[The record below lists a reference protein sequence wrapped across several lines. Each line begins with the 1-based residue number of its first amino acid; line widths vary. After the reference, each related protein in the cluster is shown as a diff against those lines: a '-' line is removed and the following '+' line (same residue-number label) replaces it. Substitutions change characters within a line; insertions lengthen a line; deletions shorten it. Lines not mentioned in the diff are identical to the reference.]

1 VNDETIA
8 AIATPEGRGGVGVIR
23 VSGGNVASILVN
35 ILKVPSS
42 QSDSTEVPVLQPRS
56 ATLATFVNANGD
68 PIDQGIAIYF
78 PAPHS
83 YTGEDVLE
91 LQGHGG
97 PVVLDL
103 LLERLIELG
112 ARSARP
118 GEFTER
124 AFHNDKLDLSQAE
137 AVCDLIDSGTQAA
150 AAAAIRSLQ
159 GDFGRAVHALVEE
172 LTELR
177 IYLEA
182 ALDFP
187 EEEIDFLASTEMQQ
201 RASTLRANSARLMEN
216 IKQGQLLRDGFTV
229 VLAGKPNAG
238 KSSILNRLTGEDTA
252 IVTDIEGT
260 TRDIVRSDIQIDGLP
275 VRLID
280 TAGLR
285 DSDDPV
291 EREGIKRAA
300 QSMLQ
305 TDRILWIVD
314 ATQESTA
321 ELSADSQTQIIAASV
336 SATLAQAFS
345 LLDVAHE
352 ELPARVV
359 SVDFVINKID
369 LTDDDAGMSA
379 PQSNDT
385 VVIDLVPAL
394 SAERATDVGIT
405 LEAAWSG
412 KISAGTGAGFGQ
424 LREHLLRCAGF
435 RHNDENVFI
444 ARRRHLEALH
454 KARDSIELGFR
465 QLEINASPELA
476 AEDFRSAQNSLAEI
490 TGKFT
495 SDDLLGRIFAG
506 FCIGK

>member
-1 VNDETIA
+1 MNDDTIA

-23 VSGGNVASILVN
+23 VSGAGVSSIVNNV
-35 ILKVPSS
+35 LKAP
-42 QSDSTEVPVLQPRS
+42 ELQPRT
-56 ATLATFVNANGD
+56 ATLATFLDADGKA
-68 PIDQGIAIYF
+68 IDQGIAIHF
-78 PAPHS
+78 PSPFS

-103 LLERLIELG
+103 LLARLIELG

-159 GDFGRAVHALVEE
+159 GDFGKAVHALVEE

-201 RASTLRANSARLMEN
+201 RAAALRANSARLMDN

-252 IVTDIEGT
+252 IVTDVEGT

-291 EREGIKRAA
+291 EREGIRRAA
-300 QSMLQ
+300 LSMLQ
-305 TDRILWIVD
+305 TDRILWIAD
-314 ATQESTA
+314 ATDNCATSLTA
-321 ELSADSQTQIIAASV
+321 DAQTQMIATSV
-336 SATLAQAFS
+336 SAALTKAFA
-345 LLDVAHE
+345 LLDGEYDA
-352 ELPARVV
+352 LAARVV
-359 SVDFVINKID
+359 AVDFLINKID
-369 LTDDDAGMSA
+369 LSGDAAGMLA
-379 PQSNDT
+379 PQSDEPVST
-385 VVIDLVPAL
+385 DLVSGGSPGNAAEAGIAL
-394 SAERATDVGIT
+394 KVGS
-405 LEAAWSG
+405 SG
-412 KISAGTGAGFGQ
+412 KISAATGAGFEQ

-435 RHNDENVFI
+435 RHNDDSVFI

-454 KARDSIELGFR
+454 KARESIELGFR

-476 AEDFRSAQNSLAEI
+476 AEDFRSAQNSLGEI

>member
-1 VNDETIA
+1 VNGETIA

-23 VSGGNVASILVN
+23 VSGEKVASIVEN
-35 ILKVPSS
+35 ILKTPAL
-42 QSDSTEVPVLQPRS
+42 QSRS
-56 ATLATFVNANGD
+56 ATLATFVDANGD

-159 GDFGRAVHALVEE
+159 GDFGQAVHALVEE

-201 RASTLRANSARLMEN
+201 RASSLRTN
-216 IKQGQLLRDGFTV
+216 

-238 KSSILNRLTGEDTA
+238 KSSILNRLTGADTA
-252 IVTDIEGT
+252 IVTDVEGT

-285 DSDDPV
+285 ESDDPV
-291 EREGIKRAA
+291 EREGIRRAA
-300 QSMLQ
+300 LSMLQ

-314 ATQESTA
+314 ATQESSTS
-321 ELSADSQTQIIAASV
+321 LSADTQSQMITTSV
-336 SATLAQAFS
+336 SAALTQAFS
-345 LLDVAHE
+345 LLDDEHDEV
-352 ELPARVV
+352 PARVV
-359 SVDFVINKID
+359 PVDFVMNKID
-369 LTDDDAGMSA
+369 LNGDSAGMSA
-379 PQSNDT
+379 PQTNDT
-385 VVIDLVPAL
+385 VLIDLAPAM
-394 SAERATDVGIT
+394 SAALTTDVGIT
-405 LEAAWSG
+405 LETGWSG
-412 KISAGTGAGFGQ
+412 KISASTGAGFEQ

-435 RHNDENVFI
+435 RQNDDSVFI

-454 KARDSIELGFR
+454 KARKSIELGFR

>member
-1 VNDETIA
+1 M
-8 AIATPEGRGGVGVIR
+8 
-23 VSGGNVASILVN
+23 
-35 ILKVPSS
+35 
-42 QSDSTEVPVLQPRS
+42 
-56 ATLATFVNANGD
+56 
-68 PIDQGIAIYF
+68 
-78 PAPHS
+78 
-83 YTGEDVLE
+83 LE

-103 LLERLIELG
+103 LLARLIELG

-159 GDFGRAVHALVEE
+159 GDFGKAVHALVEE

-201 RASTLRANSARLMEN
+201 RAAALRANSARLMDN

-252 IVTDIEGT
+252 IVTDVEGT

-291 EREGIKRAA
+291 EREGIRRAA
-300 QSMLQ
+300 LSMLQ
-305 TDRILWIVD
+305 TDRILWIAD
-314 ATQESTA
+314 ATDNCATSLTA
-321 ELSADSQTQIIAASV
+321 DAQTQMIATSV
-336 SATLAQAFS
+336 SAALTKAFA
-345 LLDVAHE
+345 LLDGE
-352 ELPARVV
+352 Y
-359 SVDFVINKID
+359 
-369 LTDDDAGMSA
+369 DA
-379 PQSNDT
+379 
-385 VVIDLVPAL
+385 LAL
-394 SAERATDVGIT
+394 SLIH
-405 LEAAWSG
+405 
-412 KISAGTGAGFGQ
+412 I
-424 LREHLLRCAGF
+424 
-435 RHNDENVFI
+435 
-444 ARRRHLEALH
+444 
-454 KARDSIELGFR
+454 
-465 QLEINASPELA
+465 
-476 AEDFRSAQNSLAEI
+476 
-490 TGKFT
+490 
-495 SDDLLGRIFAG
+495 
-506 FCIGK
+506 